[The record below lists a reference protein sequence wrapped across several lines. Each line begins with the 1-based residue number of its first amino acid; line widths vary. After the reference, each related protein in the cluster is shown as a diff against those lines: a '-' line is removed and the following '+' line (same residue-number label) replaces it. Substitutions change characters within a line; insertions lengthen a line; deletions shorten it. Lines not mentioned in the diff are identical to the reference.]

1 MRIAALTMVYDEET
15 FLPLWLNHYGACFGL
30 ENLFVI
36 DDGSTDGS
44 TGNPLIRNLLSKK
57 RALLDE
63 DDRAALVSHVH
74 EALLGV
80 YDLVIYT
87 DVDEFI
93 VMDPDSG
100 MSLAQYV
107 AIKQFACTA
116 PIGFEVIHRRT
127 HEQTIDFRRPLFEQ
141 RRFVR
146 FDVDYA
152 KPVISRRPIR
162 WGAGFH
168 GCDLKYKIDC
178 NIILFHL
185 RSVDYELSR
194 RRIAKLNRVRFSQS
208 SIENDYGWQ
217 FRLDQEQYLAF
228 LYGAD
233 DVRFEDAT
241 EREPDAMFLAYIRT
255 GDRSLST
262 LNPHWSSRI
271 RLDLAAAEDA
281 SRAVPQPSPIA
292 PQQLQRLF
300 QASLERMIRGRPER
314 ARNEPC
320 PCGSGRRF
328 KHCHGVNGQRRHE
341 GAR

>member
-1 MRIAALTMVYDEET
+1 MRIAAVTMVYDEDI
-15 FLPLWLNHYGACFGL
+15 FLPLWLNYYGACFSP

-44 TGNPLIRNLLSKK
+44 TGNPLIRNLVSKK

-80 YDLVIYT
+80 YDVVIYT

-93 VMDPDSG
+93 VIDPDAG
-100 MSLAQYV
+100 MSLTQYLST
-107 AIKQFACTA
+107 KQFACTA
-116 PIGFEVIHRRT
+116 PIGFEVIHRR
-127 HEQTIDFRRPLFEQ
+127 EREAGIDFLRPLFEQ

-146 FDVDYA
+146 FDVDYS
-152 KPVISRRPIR
+152 KPAISRRPIR
-162 WGAGFH
+162 WGPGFH
-168 GCDLKYKIDC
+168 RCDLKYKIDC

-228 LYGAD
+228 LYGSGD
-233 DVRFEDAT
+233 TRFEDAT
-241 EREPDAMFLAYIRT
+241 ERELDAMFLAYIRT

-271 RLDLAAAEDA
+271 KLDLAAAEIA
-281 SRAVPQPSPIA
+281 SQAGPKSSPIA
-292 PQQLQRLF
+292 PQQLERLF
-300 QASLERMIRGRPER
+300 QTSLERMIRGRPER

-320 PCGSGRRF
+320 PCGSRRRF
-328 KHCHGVNGQRRHE
+328 KHCHAVNG
-341 GAR
+341 